1 MSVRSV
7 YIGAPTFTL
16 PTAVG
21 SATQVL
27 TSNGDGSTEWA
38 PGGGGGGGV
47 SEIKAGANITLSGTP
62 TAVTVNMPILP
73 DTGPLAGQVVG
84 FSGTPG
90 PAAPLTWV
98 DQSPTSIGGADYVF
112 ISGSPGTQ
120 VVELNIAAPAAGTA
134 GQLLTCDVDT
144 TKLVWAPP
152 YTAGDNITISA
163 ANVVAMPIAGTQI
176 AGYIVGFGGTD
187 DALMWVEPTQPT
199 SKVSQPTLTLGAGVN
214 FGIPTVS
221 NISTFTLGNVITIIP
236 GNVVNSAECVTATNI
251 FSITYDGFISAGSTY
266 IGNLLYMGMVWN
278 STQNTPIFGTWS
290 FAGTALTFLSM
301 GTPAIAENDF
311 IDVSPPQLS
320 YTTN

>member
-47 SEIKAGANITLSGTP
+47 SEIKAGVNITLSGTP
-62 TAVTVNMPILP
+62 TVVTVNMPILP

-84 FSGTPG
+84 FSGAPG
-90 PAAPLTWV
+90 PAAPLAWV

-112 ISGSPGTQ
+112 ISGSPGAQT
-120 VVELNIAAPAAGTA
+120 VELNIASPAAGTA

-144 TKLVWAPP
+144 TKLVWADP

-163 ANVVAMPIAGTQI
+163 GNVVAMPIAGTQT
-176 AGYIVGFGGTD
+176 AGYVVGFGGVD
-187 DALMWVEPTQPT
+187 DALTWVEPTQPIAT
-199 SKVSQPTLTLGAGVN
+199 VAQPTLVIAAGVN
-214 FGIPTVS
+214 FGLPSSS
-221 NISTFTLGNVITIIP
+221 NISTLTLGNVITIIP
-236 GNVVNSAECVTATNI
+236 GTASNNATCSTATND
-251 FSITYDGFISAGSTY
+251 FLITYTGFITSGASY
-266 IGNLLYMGMVWN
+266 IGNQLYMGMVWN
-278 STQNTPIFGTWS
+278 ATQLVPIFGTWS
-290 FAGTALTFLSM
+290 FAGTILSFQSFDI
-301 GTPAIAENDF
+301 AIAENDV
-311 IDVSPPQLS
+311 IEVYPPQLS